1 MATGMAESVDAA
13 KVMGRGKG
21 EGWLFLTNRSLWH
34 WIDGEP
40 APWVC
45 FKLNDYQPLNVPHGG
60 GIKKGHRLGIDR
72 PGCCGNVVPIQSGRL
87 YSVWRPPERRYQSPT
102 VADGG

>member
-21 EGWLFLTNRSLWH
+21 EGWFFLTNRSLWH

-45 FKLNDYQPLNVPHGG
+45 FKLNDCQFQSSWIVTPGLPLLKVASGS
-60 GIKKGHRLGIDR
+60 I
-72 PGCCGNVVPIQSGRL
+72 GNFDF
-87 YSVWRPPERRYQSPT
+87 YTSP
-102 VADGG
+102 